1 VELATLEWASWF
13 NNYRL
18 MAPLG
23 YVPPVEANYYHSRN
37 LGQQALS
44 QSWAAGHA
52 GLT

>member
-23 YVPPVEANYYHSRN
+23 YVPPVEANYYHSGN
-37 LGQQALS
+37 LEQQAMP
-44 QSWAAGHA
+44 A
-52 GLT
+52 